1 MKIADER
8 RTPRKDGC
16 PNVPNTL
23 GGFSAFICGN
33 VAPGKVESAP
43 MSKLETPMIMWF
55 WESVGGTL
63 ILEFQAVPRASDVG
77 RRRLD
82 AIILPACRSGKR
94 IGEM

>member
-1 MKIADER
+1 
-8 RTPRKDGC
+8 
-16 PNVPNTL
+16 
-23 GGFSAFICGN
+23 
-33 VAPGKVESAP
+33 

-82 AIILPACRSGKR
+82 AVILPFAHRRRKPANMTFDHREDGR
-94 IGEM
+94 WQR